1 MLTVVAILLAVF
13 VLPAPWNVIAVV
25 AGVSVD
31 VLETAALWWWSR
43 RRKAAVGV
51 ETLVGRCGV
60 VVSTVSPSSGQV
72 KLDGELWEARA
83 SIELPVGADVV
94 VRSVDRLLLDVAPA
108 ERS

>member
-25 AGVSVD
+25 AGVIVD

-43 RRKAAVGV
+43 RRKTAVGV
-51 ETLVGRCGV
+51 ETLVGRRGV

-83 SIELPVGADVV
+83 SIELAVGADVV

-108 ERS
+108 EHS